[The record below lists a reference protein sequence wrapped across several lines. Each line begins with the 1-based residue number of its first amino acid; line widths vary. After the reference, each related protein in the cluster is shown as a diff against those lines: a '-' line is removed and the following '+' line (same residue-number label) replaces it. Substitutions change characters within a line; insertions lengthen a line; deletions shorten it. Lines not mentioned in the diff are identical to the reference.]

1 MAAAEHGRGGSHQ
14 GHSHSHATITAAT
27 DTRRLAVSLALIL
40 AFMVV
45 EVVVGIAVHSL
56 ALLSDAA
63 HMLTDAGALGLSLV
77 VIRLVARPAKGDLTF
92 GLKRA
97 EILSAQ
103 ANGFTLLVLAGLVVY
118 EGISRLVSPP
128 QPNGLPILVVAL
140 VGVAVN
146 LAATW
151 QLSKANRESMNV
163 EGSFQHILT
172 DLIAFIATA
181 IAGAVILTT
190 GWVRADAVAALLV
203 AVIMLRAAY
212 GLLRDS
218 GRVLLEAAPDG
229 LSVAEIGLAIATHA
243 HVDSV
248 HDLHV
253 WQVSSGFTSLSAHV
267 LVHPGDD
274 CHTIR
279 RELEIVLRDRF
290 GIEHTTLQIDHSED
304 DRLLTIATTP
314 TTPPGQAPHDRS

>member
-1 MAAAEHGRGGSHQ
+1 MAAAEHDHDDGSHA
-14 GHSHSHATITAAT
+14 GHSHATITADT
-27 DTRRLAVSLALIL
+27 DTRRLAIALGLIL
-40 AFMVV
+40 AFMAV
-45 EVVVGIAVHSL
+45 EVVVGILVQSL

-63 HMLTDAGALGLSLV
+63 HMLTDAGALGLSLI
-77 VIRLVARPAKGDLTF
+77 VIRLVARPARGDLTF

-103 ANGFTLLVLAGLVVY
+103 ANGFTLLVLSGLIVY
-118 EGISRLVSPP
+118 EGVSRLLSPP
-128 QPNGLPILVVAL
+128 KPEGLPILIVAL

-151 QLSKANRESMNV
+151 QLSKANRKSMNI

-190 GWVRADAVAALLV
+190 GWVRADAVAALFV

-229 LSVAEIGLAIATHA
+229 VSVEEVGRAIAAHP

-253 WQVSSGFTSLSAHV
+253 WQVSSGFPSLSAHV

-279 RELEIVLRDRF
+279 RELELVLRERF
-290 GIEHTTLQIDHSED
+290 RIEHTTLQVDHSAD
-304 DRLLTIATTP
+304 DQLLTISASRPSPSAQT
-314 TTPPGQAPHDRS
+314 

>member
-1 MAAAEHGRGGSHQ
+1 MAAAEHDHDDGSHA
-14 GHSHSHATITAAT
+14 GRSHATITADT
-27 DTRRLAVSLALIL
+27 DTRRLAIALGLIL
-40 AFMVV
+40 AFMAV
-45 EVVVGIAVHSL
+45 EVVVGILVQSL

-63 HMLTDAGALGLSLV
+63 HMLTDAGALGLSLI
-77 VIRLVARPAKGDLTF
+77 VIRLVARPARGDLTF

-103 ANGFTLLVLAGLVVY
+103 ANGFTLLVLSGLIVY
-118 EGISRLVSPP
+118 EGVSRLLSPP
-128 QPNGLPILVVAL
+128 KPEGLPILIVAL

-151 QLSKANRESMNV
+151 QLSKANRKSMNI

-190 GWVRADAVAALLV
+190 GWVRADAVTALFV

-229 LSVAEIGLAIATHA
+229 VSVEEVGRAIAAHP

-253 WQVSSGFTSLSAHV
+253 WQVSSGFPSLSAHV

-279 RELEIVLRDRF
+279 RELELVLRERF
-290 GIEHTTLQIDHSED
+290 RIEHTTLQVDHSAD
-304 DRLLTIATTP
+304 DQLLTISASRPSPSAQT
-314 TTPPGQAPHDRS
+314 

>member
-1 MAAAEHGRGGSHQ
+1 MAAAEHGGGSHQ

-27 DTRRLAVSLALIL
+27 DTRRLAASLALIL

-128 QPNGLPILVVAL
+128 QPNGLPILIVAL

-181 IAGAVILTT
+181 IAGAVILAT
-190 GWVRADAVAALLV
+190 GWVRADAVAALFV
-203 AVIMLRAAY
+203 AAIMLRAAY

-279 RELEIVLRDRF
+279 RELELVLRNRF
-290 GIEHTTLQIDHSED
+290 GIEHTTLQVDHSED
-304 DRLLTIATTP
+304 DRLLTIAATP
-314 TTPPGQAPHDRS
+314 TTTPGRAPHDRL